1 MCRPRDVSI
10 AQNASVYEQLLNGG
24 FDERLARHFAHLFI
38 RDPLVMYKG
47 HIEVDDEKF
56 SDHFENVQSTNWQ
69 TVRFKPPPPGMCGA

>member
-10 AQNASVYEQLLNGG
+10 AQNASVY
-24 FDERLARHFAHLFI
+24 
-38 RDPLVMYKG
+38 
-47 HIEVDDEKF
+47 EVDDEKF